1 MGGQYRGCDMRDN
14 FDIVIFGGDGDLAL
28 RKLLPAL
35 YRCEREAQLSADGRI
50 FLTTQ
55 HQAPSEENLL
65 ALLEKVKSY
74 LDPNEV
80 EAGYWQ
86 TFTGRITLS
95 PLDLSEFDDRWQV
108 FGTQLNKQPNFPR
121 MFYMAIPPSLYGKA
135 CQYLNAAELI
145 TPASRVI
152 LEKPIGYDVQS
163 ARDINSQVAEYFAE
177 ENIYRIDHY
186 LGKETV
192 QNLLALRFTNVL
204 FEHVWDN
211 KAIDNIQI
219 TLSETVGLETRAAF
233 YDRAGALRDMVQ
245 NHLLQLLSFIAMDPP
260 NEMTADS
267 IRNEKLKVMQA
278 LRPIAESDVEKCVV
292 RGQYH
297 SGEMAGS
304 VVPGY
309 LDELGNNQSHTETYV
324 AIRAY
329 IDNWRWAGVPF
340 YLRTGKRMQE
350 RFAEIVIEF
359 KPVSHRAYP
368 KTAGELAP
376 NRLIIRLQPEE
387 SIEMTLM
394 TKVLHNNKFELK
406 PVSLNLDYSQ
416 EYEDFIPD
424 AYKRLLMD
432 VSDGNSSLFAHRDE
446 VEQAWTWLD
455 PIMNSWAK
463 NPAPPE
469 PYAAGSWGPAS
480 AEQLLAEKDHRWF
493 L

>member
-1 MGGQYRGCDMRDN
+1 MRDN
-14 FDIVIFGGDGDLAL
+14 FDIVIFGGDGDLSL

-35 YRCEREAQLSADGRI
+35 YRCEREAQLSPAGRI

-55 HQAPSEENLL
+55 HQSANDESLQVLL
-65 ALLEKVKSY
+65 AKVKSY
-74 LDPNEV
+74 LDAQEV
-80 EAGYWQ
+80 EATHWQ
-86 TFTGRITLS
+86 AFTARIALA
-95 PLDLSEFDDRWQV
+95 PLDLAVFDERWKTFASLLDQ
-108 FGTQLNKQPNFPR
+108 QPNFPR
-121 MFYMAIPPSLYGKA
+121 MFYMAIPPSLYGRA
-135 CQYLNAAELI
+135 CEHLNTAQLI
-145 TPASRVI
+145 TPVSRVI

-163 ARDINSQVAEYFAE
+163 ARDINSQVAEYFTE

-204 FEHVWDN
+204 FEHLWDN
-211 KAIDNIQI
+211 KAIDNVQI

-245 NHLLQLLSFIAMDPP
+245 NHLLQLLSLIAMDPP

-278 LRPIAESDVEKCVV
+278 LRPFQEDDVEKFVV

-297 SGEMAGS
+297 SGEMAGTP
-304 VVPGY
+304 VPGY
-309 LDELGNNQSHTETYV
+309 LDELGNNNSHTETYV
-324 AIRAY
+324 AINAH

-340 YLRTGKRMQE
+340 YLRTGKRMEE
-350 RFAEIVIEF
+350 RFAEIVVEF

-368 KTAGELAP
+368 KAAGELAP

-387 SIEMTLM
+387 SIELTLM

-446 VEQAWTWLD
+446 VEQAWTWLE
-455 PIMNSWAK
+455 PIMQSWAGNDK
-463 NPAPPE
+463 PPE
-469 PYAAGSWGPAS
+469 AYAAGSWGPES
-480 AEQLLAEKDHRWF
+480 ANQLLAKNDHRWF

>member
-1 MGGQYRGCDMRDN
+1 MRDN

-35 YRCEREAQLSADGRI
+35 YRCEREGQLSAEGRI

-55 HQAPSEENLL
+55 HQAASEQSLQALL
-65 ALLEKVKSY
+65 AKVESY
-74 LDPNEV
+74 LDPAEL
-80 EAGYWQ
+80 EACHWQ
-86 TFTGRITLS
+86 TFTARIALS
-95 PLDLSEFDDRWQV
+95 ALDLSVFDQRWKV
-108 FGTQLNKQPNFPR
+108 FSDPLNQQPNFPR
-121 MFYMAIPPSLYGKA
+121 MFYMAIPPSLYGRT
-135 CQYLNAAELI
+135 CQHLSSAQLI

-152 LEKPIGYDVQS
+152 LEKPIGYDLQS
-163 ARDINSQVAEYFAE
+163 AREINSQVAQYFAE
-177 ENIYRIDHY
+177 QNIYRIDHY

-204 FEHVWDN
+204 FEHLWDN

-219 TLSETVGLETRAAF
+219 TLSETVGLESRAAF

-260 NEMTADS
+260 TEMTADN

-278 LRPIAESDVEKCVV
+278 LRPIADSDVDQCVV

-297 SGEMAGS
+297 TGEMAGS

-324 AIRAY
+324 AIRAH

-359 KPVSHRAYP
+359 KPVSHRVYP
-368 KTAGELAP
+368 KTAGELAS

-387 SIEMTLM
+387 SIELTLM

-416 EYEDFIPD
+416 GYEDFIPD

-446 VEQAWTWLD
+446 VEQAWTWLE
-455 PIMNSWAK
+455 PIMQSWSDNEK
-463 NPAPPE
+463 PPE
-469 PYAAGSWGPAS
+469 PYAAGSWGPES
-480 AEQLLAEKDHRWF
+480 ADQLLAKNDHHWF
-493 L
+493 LQR

>member
-1 MGGQYRGCDMRDN
+1 MRDN
-14 FDIVIFGGDGDLAL
+14 FDIIIFGGDGDLAL

-35 YRCEREAQLSADGRI
+35 YRCEREGQLSAEGRI

-55 HQAPSEENLL
+55 QQTASEEALPTLL
-65 ALLEKVKSY
+65 AKVESY
-74 LDPNEV
+74 LDPAEL
-80 EAGYWQ
+80 ETGHWQ
-86 TFTGRITLS
+86 AFTARIALS
-95 PLDLSEFDDRWQV
+95 PLDLSVFDERWETFSV
-108 FGTQLNKQPNFPR
+108 QLNQQPNFPR
-121 MFYMAIPPSLYGKA
+121 MFYMAIPPSLYGQA
-135 CQYLNAAELI
+135 CQYLDSAKLI

-163 ARDINSQVAEYFAE
+163 AREINSQVAQYFAE
-177 ENIYRIDHY
+177 ESIYRIDHY

-204 FEHVWDN
+204 FEHLWDN
-211 KAIDNIQI
+211 KAIDNVQI
-219 TLSETVGLETRAAF
+219 TLSETVGLESRAAF

-260 NEMTADS
+260 NEMTADN

-278 LRPIAESDVEKCVV
+278 LRPITESDVEKSVV

-297 SGEMAGS
+297 SGEMAGN

-324 AIRAY
+324 AIKAH

-368 KTAGELAP
+368 KTAGDLAP

-387 SIEMTLM
+387 SIELTLM

-416 EYEDFIPD
+416 GYEDFIPD

-455 PIMNSWAK
+455 PIMQAWAASEK
-463 NPAPPE
+463 PPE
-469 PYAAGSWGPAS
+469 PYAAGSWGPES
-480 AEQLLAEKDHRWF
+480 ADQLLAKNDHRWF

>member
-1 MGGQYRGCDMRDN
+1 MRDN
-14 FDIVIFGGDGDLAL
+14 FDIVIFGGDGDLSL

-35 YRCEREAQLSADGRI
+35 YRCEREAQLSAKGRI

-55 HQAPSEENLL
+55 QPSASEASLQ

-74 LDPNEV
+74 LDSAEL
-80 EAGYWQ
+80 EDAHWQ
-86 TFTGRITLS
+86 AFTARIALS
-95 PLDLSEFDDRWQV
+95 PLDLSVFDERWKS
-108 FGTQLNKQPNFPR
+108 FRLQLDQQPQFPR
-121 MFYMAIPPSLYGKA
+121 MFYMAIPPSLYGQA
-135 CQYLNAAELI
+135 CKYLNTAALI
-145 TPASRVI
+145 SQSSRVI

-163 ARDINSQVAEYFAE
+163 AREINSQVAQYFAE
-177 ENIYRIDHY
+177 ESIYRIDHY

-204 FEHVWDN
+204 FEHLWDN
-211 KAIDNIQI
+211 KAIDNVQI
-219 TLSETVGLETRAAF
+219 TLSETVGLESRAAF

-245 NHLLQLLSFIAMDPP
+245 NHLLQLLSLIAMDPP

-278 LRPIAESDVEKCVV
+278 LRPITDSEVENYVV

-297 SGEMAGS
+297 SGEMSGNA
-304 VVPGY
+304 VPGY

-324 AIRAY
+324 AINAH

-350 RFAEIVIEF
+350 RFAEIVVEF

-387 SIEMTLM
+387 SIELTLM

-416 EYEDFIPD
+416 EYDDFIPD

-446 VEQAWTWLD
+446 VEQAWTWLE
-455 PIMNSWAK
+455 PIMQSWANNEK
-463 NPAPPE
+463 PPE
-469 PYAAGSWGPAS
+469 PYAAGSWGPES
-480 AEQLLAEKDHRWF
+480 AEQLLAKNNHRWF

>member
-1 MGGQYRGCDMRDN
+1 MRDN

-35 YRCEREAQLSADGRI
+35 YRCEREGQLSAEGRI

-55 HQAPSEENLL
+55 QQTASKEALPTLL
-65 ALLEKVKSY
+65 AKVESY
-74 LDPNEV
+74 LDPAEL
-80 EAGYWQ
+80 EAGHWQ
-86 TFTGRITLS
+86 AFTARINLS
-95 PLDLSEFDDRWQV
+95 PLDLSVFDERWKA
-108 FGTQLNKQPNFPR
+108 FSAQLNQQPNFPR
-121 MFYMAIPPSLYGKA
+121 MFYMAIPPSLYGRA
-135 CQYLNAAELI
+135 CEYLNSAQLI

-152 LEKPIGYDVQS
+152 LEKPIGYDVLS
-163 ARDINSQVAEYFAE
+163 AREINSQVAQYFAE

-204 FEHVWDN
+204 FEHLWDN
-211 KAIDNIQI
+211 KAIDNVQI
-219 TLSETVGLETRAAF
+219 TLSETVGLESRAAF

-260 NEMTADS
+260 NEMTADN

-278 LRPIAESDVEKCVV
+278 LRPITDADVEKCVV

-297 SGEMAGS
+297 SGEMAGN

-324 AIRAY
+324 AIRAH

-368 KTAGELAP
+368 KTAGDLAP

-387 SIEMTLM
+387 SIELTLM

-416 EYEDFIPD
+416 GYEDFIPD

-455 PIMNSWAK
+455 PIMQSWA
-463 NPAPPE
+463 ASEQPPE
-469 PYAAGSWGPAS
+469 PYAAGSWGPES
-480 AEQLLAEKDHRWF
+480 ADQLLAKNDHRWF